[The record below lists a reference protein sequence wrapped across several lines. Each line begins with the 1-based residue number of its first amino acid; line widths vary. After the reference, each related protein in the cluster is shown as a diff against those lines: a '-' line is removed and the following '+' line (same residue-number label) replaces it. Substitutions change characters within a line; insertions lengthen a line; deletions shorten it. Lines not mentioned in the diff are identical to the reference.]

1 MEILYQSRACWGCD
15 NYIIQ
20 EARKTCFSGGGQ
32 ICSHALLRLRQ
43 ASFQRAAPA
52 SPVYFDSQ
60 PNLYVR
66 GGGCRR
72 SDGIVSEHVCCRR
85 AARTLFA
92 VRHRARRRRRRW
104 TIRSSVA
111 LETLAA
117 AGRPI
122 RSPRGCR
129 PSGRLESVCSLLES
143 CPDGRRSCR
152 CRHLAVK
159 LVSKFSC
166 LSNAFALHGTN
177 HPSLTHLLKRF
188 IAMQIPR
195 NMMPSTIMI
204 GSMFSGFV

>member
-1 MEILYQSRACWGCD
+1 MIITLFRRRAKRALAAAAKF
-15 NYIIQ
+15 
-20 EARKTCFSGGGQ
+20 ARTRCCACARPAFN
-32 ICSHALLRLRQ
+32 ARRLLGNVDRL
-43 ASFQRAAPA
+43 
-52 SPVYFDSQ
+52 YFDSQ